1 MCANAALVT
10 IGTYLKGKVISMI
23 SPIGYTTYTYPAAG
37 VAPLGRS
44 VNPIS
49 KANGIIPVGQKAPIS
64 TGKVESSECETCNSR
79 KYMDR
84 SNDANVSFKSP
95 AHVSPEASF
104 SMVSAHEREH
114 VANAVSKG
122 SQEGNRL
129 ISASV
134 TLKMDVCPEC
144 GTPYVAGGT
153 TRSTIAYNESNPYE
167 SNRKSL
173 EGSLYKGMYVDYVA

>member
-1 MCANAALVT
+1 
-10 IGTYLKGKVISMI
+10 MI
-23 SPIGYTTYTYPAAG
+23 SPIGYTSYTYPAAG
-37 VAPLGRS
+37 VQTLGQS

-49 KANGIIPVGQKAPIS
+49 KVNGTIPVGQKASIS
-64 TGKVESSECETCNSR
+64 TGKVESAECQTCKSR

-84 SNDANVSFKSP
+84 SNDANVSFQSP
-95 AHVSPEASF
+95 THVSPEASF
-104 SMVSAHEREH
+104 SLVSAHESEH

-144 GTPYVAGGT
+144 GSPYVAGGT
-153 TRSTIAYNESNPYE
+153 TRSTIAYNVSNPYE